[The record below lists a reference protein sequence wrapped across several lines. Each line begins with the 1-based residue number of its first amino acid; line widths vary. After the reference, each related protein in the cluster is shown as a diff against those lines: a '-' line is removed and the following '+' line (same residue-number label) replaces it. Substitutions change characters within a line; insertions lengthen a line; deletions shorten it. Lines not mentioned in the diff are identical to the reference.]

1 MFFKKDKTI
10 NSLNEQVQKDTEN
23 IEQLRKD
30 IENKNSIISKLNK
43 KITENNKYMNYLQNR
58 IVELSSIISKK
69 EDEILKRELLR
80 RKAAGRCGGLISA
93 INKKNSEIALLNK
106 TIESLKIENKV
117 KNNSKTLP
125 PTIEEL
131 RRYQMFG
138 NRKDKKIIK

>member
-10 NSLNEQVQKDTEN
+10 SSLNEQVQKDTEN

-58 IVELSSIISKK
+58 IVELSSIILKK

-93 INKKNSEIALLNK
+93 INKKDSEIALLNK

-117 KNNSKTLP
+117 KNNPKTLP